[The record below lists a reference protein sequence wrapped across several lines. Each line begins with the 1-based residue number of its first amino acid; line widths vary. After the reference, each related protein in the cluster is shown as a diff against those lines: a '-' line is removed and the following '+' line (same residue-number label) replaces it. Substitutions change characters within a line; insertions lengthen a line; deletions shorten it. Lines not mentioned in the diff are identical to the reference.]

1 MTRRLMAT
9 YLILAA
15 VVLVALE
22 IPLGVVYQRSE
33 RHDLQQRVERDA
45 VALAALVEDT
55 LQDSPSPGGPALTGV
70 VDRYAASS
78 GARVVVVGPRG
89 RLLADSDP
97 ALGLNRDFST
107 RPEIASALRGTVA
120 TGTRSSETLGGDL
133 LYVAVPVASG
143 GVVLGAVR
151 ASVPTSR
158 IDSQVRRYWLVLGG
172 VALIVLAAV
181 AVAGR
186 WLALWVSR
194 PLTHLRDATRRAGAG
209 DLAVRADP
217 SSGPPEVR
225 ELSSAFNDM
234 VARLDLV
241 VGTQEQF
248 VADAS
253 HQLRSPLTALR
264 LRIENLQHEVSPAVG
279 DELESAIAEVDR
291 LSRLV
296 NGLLTLAHADR
307 RAPQRTRQDV
317 GRLVVERAEAWRFA
331 AGERGVEI
339 VSGAERGPVGVALAG
354 GLRAGARQ
362 PDRQRPR
369 GRARR
374 HLGPAHRDGAGRG
387 HRGGGVRP
395 RPGHGG
401 RGPRARIRS
410 LLAGPR
416 RPARLRPG
424 ARDRQ
429 EPGRGGRRRGGAGRG
444 PGRRAPRGDDRA
456 GRGARAGS
464 LRLAPPDRRGPLITG
479 RGRSRRVQRHGW
491 GSHR

>member
-45 VALAALVEDT
+45 VALAALVEDN
-55 LQDSPSPGGPALTGV
+55 LQDNPSPGGPALTGL
-70 VDRYAASS
+70 VDRYATSS

-120 TGTRSSETLGGDL
+120 TGTRSSETLSGDL

-143 GVVLGAVR
+143 GAVLGAVR

-339 VSGAERGPVGVALAG
+339 VSGADEGLWASLSPGAFEQVLDNLIANALEVAPADTSIRLTATGRGGAIVVEVCDHGPGMEAEAREHAFDRFWRGHDDRRGSGLGLAIVKSLVEADRGAVELDEAPGG
-354 GLRAGARQ
+354 GLRVVMTV
-362 PDRQRPR
+362 
-369 GRARR
+369 
-374 HLGPAHRDGAGRG
+374 PAEVPA
-387 HRGGGVRP
+387 
-395 RPGHGG
+395 
-401 RGPRARIRS
+401 
-410 LLAGPR
+410 
-416 RPARLRPG
+416 PAR
-424 ARDRQ
+424 
-429 EPGRGGRRRGGAGRG
+429 
-444 PGRRAPRGDDRA
+444 
-456 GRGARAGS
+456 
-464 LRLAPPDRRGPLITG
+464 
-479 RGRSRRVQRHGW
+479 
-491 GSHR
+491 